1 MEWLRLDRWRGRGEH
16 LEAACEIVAL
26 LDDSSRSQEILDI
39 ARPEAEHGELEAL
52 AYFADRLE
60 GRMASQAGDAQRAAE
75 CLERSAEGFARLGA
89 PWEEAWSRLL
99 LVESTAELGPDP
111 ETEAQLSLAL
121 PTFERL
127 GSIGEIERAKALLDR
142 LKSPSV

>member
-1 MEWLRLDRWRGRGEH
+1 MARRRGR
-16 LEAACEIVAL
+16 
-26 LDDSSRSQEILDI
+26 RSEQILDLVR
-39 ARPEAEHGELEAL
+39 AEAEHGELEAL
-52 AYFADRLE
+52 RHFADRFE
-60 GRMASQAGDAQRAAE
+60 GRMALEAGDLPRAAE
-75 CLERSAEGFARLGA
+75 CLELSAEGFARLGA